1 MDRTALVPLGNQVVV
16 IGLDGQLR
24 VLAEGQQPLPGEVIV
39 AMTDAAPQDL
49 KIQLAQ
55 EQGLKDIS
63 DDVAQIISAIE
74 QGQDP
79 SATDEE
85 LAPAAGE
92 NSGSSLQNSAT
103 IVRDGTEVLAST
115 NFETIGLES
124 LGLSETQALTLN
136 DFFTTGIETSGD
148 GSSKPLTNSPVT
160 LSAVEEDSDPITIT
174 TEELLS
180 NVNIDDA
187 DTLVITNVTI
197 ESGNGTLIDN
207 SDGSWTYIP
216 EADDD
221 TEVSFSYDIIDNDGG
236 VINGTANLDITPVN
250 DAPIAT
256 NDAIQTDEDSQ
267 VVIDVLANDSDIE
280 GDDLIITSAS
290 VPEEQGI
297 VEIINGKLVFTPA
310 ENFNGNAT
318 ISYTISDGELED
330 EAQVSVT
337 VNSVNDAPIASNDTT
352 ITEEDSS
359 VTIDVLPNDTDID
372 GDTLS
377 IESASVPEAQGTVE
391 IVDGKL
397 VFTPAENFHGDAEIT
412 YTITD
417 GALTD
422 QATVNVTVNAV
433 NDTPVVESN
442 IADQT
447 LAEDFTPYSIDLNT
461 AFSDVDNVDGELT
474 FSVSGNSNIQ
484 VAIVNGIATF
494 TPTADWN
501 GSEALTFTA
510 TDPSGE
516 SVSQTV
522 NFTVA
527 PVADIVADKATVV
540 EDTPTII
547 KVLDNDTFEGDD
559 KVVSLD
565 TDNGPANGTVSVNPD
580 GSVTYT
586 PNDNFHGTDSFTY
599 IVTSGGVSES
609 TTVNV
614 DVTPVN
620 DAPVA
625 KDDTATTQEDTA
637 VTIDVLPNDTDIDG
651 DTLSIQSASVPEA
664 QGTVEIVDGKLVF
677 TPAENFHGDAEITYT
692 ITDGALTDQ
701 ATVNVT
707 VNAVNDTPVVESN
720 IADQTLAED
729 FTPYSIDLNT
739 AFSDVDNVDGDL
751 TFSVSGNSNIQVAIV
766 NGIATFTPT
775 ADWNGS
781 EALTFTATDPGGES
795 VSQTVNFT
803 VAPVADIVADS
814 ATVVEDTPT
823 IIKVLGNDTFEGNDK
838 VVSLDSNNGPANGT
852 VSVNPDGSVTYTPN
866 DNFHGTDSFTYIVTS
881 GGVSESTTVNVDV
894 TPVNDAPVATN
905 DNAVTDED
913 TPVTIDVL
921 PNDTD
926 IDGDTL
932 SIQSASVPEAQG
944 TVEIVDG
951 KLVFTPAENFH
962 GDAEI
967 TYTVTDGSLTDQA
980 TVNVTVNAVND
991 TPVVESNIADQTLA
1005 EDFTP
1010 YSIDLNTA
1018 FSDVDNVDGELTFSV
1033 SGNSNIQVAI
1043 VNGIATFT
1051 PTADWN
1057 GSEALTFTATDPSG
1071 ESVRQTVNFTVAPV
1085 ADIVAD
1091 KATVVED
1098 TPTIIKVLDNDTFEG
1113 DDKVVSLDTNN
1124 GPANGTVS
1132 VNPDGSVTYTPNDNF
1147 HGTDSF
1153 TYIVTSGGVSESTTV
1168 NVDVTPVNDAPV
1180 ATNDNAVT
1188 DEDTPVTIDVLPNDT
1203 DIDGDTLS
1211 IQSASVPE
1219 AQGTVEIVD
1228 GKLVF
1233 TPAENFHGDAE
1244 ITYTITDGAL
1254 TDQATVNVTVNA
1266 VNDTP
1271 VVESNIAD
1279 QTLAEDFTPY
1289 SIDLNTAFSDVDN
1302 VDGELTFS
1310 VSGNSNIQ
1318 VAIVNGIATFTPT
1331 ADWNGSEALTF
1342 TATDPSG
1349 ESVSQTVN
1357 FTVAPVADIESD
1369 RATVV
1374 EDTPTIIKVLGNDT
1388 FEGDDK
1394 VVSLDTNNGPANGT
1408 VSVNPDGSVTYTP
1421 NDNYHGA
1428 DSFTY
1433 IVTSGGVSES
1443 TTVNV
1448 DVTPVNDAPVAKDDT
1463 AVTDEDTPVTIDVL
1477 PNDTDIDGDKLS
1489 IDSASV
1495 PSEQGTVEIVDGKLV
1510 FTPAENFHGD
1520 AEITYTVTDGALTDQ
1535 ATVNVTVNAVNDTP
1549 VVESS
1554 IADQT
1559 LAEDFTPYSI
1569 DLNTAFSDVDNVD
1582 GELTFS
1588 VSGNSNIQVAIVNG
1602 IATFTPTADWNG
1614 SEALTFTATDLS
1626 GESVSQTVNFT
1637 VAPVAD
1643 IVADKATVVEDTPTI
1658 IKVLENDT
1666 FEGDDKVVSLD
1677 TNNGPANGTVSVNP
1691 DGSVTYKPN
1700 DNYHGTDSFT
1710 YIVTSGGVSESTTVN
1725 VDVTPV
1731 NDAPVATNDTATT
1744 QEDTAV
1750 TIDVLPNDTDIDGDT
1765 LRIDSASVPSDQGS
1779 VEIIDGKLVFTPA
1792 ENFHG
1797 DAEITYTIT
1806 DGALT
1811 DQATVNVTVNAV
1823 NDTPVVESSIAG
1835 QTLAEDFTPYSIDLN
1850 TAFSD
1855 VDNVDG
1861 ELSFSVS
1868 GNSNIQVAI
1877 VNGIATFTPTAD
1889 WNGSEALTF
1898 TATDPSGE
1906 SVSQTVNFIVAPVA
1920 DIVADKATVV
1930 EDTPTIIK
1938 VLENDTFEGDDKVV
1952 SLDTNHGPANGTVSV
1967 NPDGSV
1973 TYTPNDNY
1981 HGADSFTYIVT
1992 SGGVSESTTVNVD
2005 VTPVNDAPV
2014 ANDDAAT
2021 TQEDTA
2027 VTIDVLPNDTD
2038 IDGDTLRIDSASVPS
2053 DQGTVEI
2060 VDGKLVF
2067 TPAENFHG
2075 DAEITY
2081 TVTDGSL
2088 TDQATVNVTVNAVN
2102 DTPVVESNIADQTL
2116 AEDFTP
2122 YSIDLNTAFSDVD
2135 NVDGELSF
2143 SVSGNSNVLVSIE
2156 NGIATISPT
2165 ADWNGSEILTF
2176 TATDPSGESVSQTVN
2191 FTVAPV
2197 ADIVADNATVVE
2209 DTPTII
2215 KVLGNDTFEGD
2226 DKVVSIDTNNGPANG
2241 TVSVNPDGS
2250 VTYTPNDNYH
2260 GTDSFTY
2267 IVTSGG
2273 VSESTTVNVDVT
2285 PVNDAPVATN
2295 DNAVTDEDTPV
2306 TIDVLPNDTDIDGDT
2321 LSIQS
2326 ASVPSEQGTVEI
2338 VDGKLVFTPAENFH
2352 GDAEITY
2359 TITDGALTDQA
2370 TVNVTVNAVNDTP
2383 VVESN
2388 IADQT
2393 LAEDFTPYSIDLNTA
2408 FSDVDNADGELTFSV
2423 SGNSNIQVAI
2433 VNGIATFTPT
2443 ADWNGSETL
2452 TFTATDPSGESVSQT
2467 VNFTV
2472 APVADIVADKATVVE
2487 DTPTI
2492 IKVLGNDTFEGND
2505 KVVSLDSNNGPANGT
2520 VSVNPDGSVTYTP
2533 NDNYHGAD
2541 SFTYIVTSGGVSE
2554 STTVNVDVTPVNDAP
2569 VATNDNAV
2577 TDEDTPVTI
2586 DVLPNDTDIDGD
2598 TLSIQSASVPS
2609 DQGKVE
2615 IIDGKLVFTPAE
2627 NFHGDAEITYTVT
2640 DGALTDQATVNVT
2653 VNAVNDTPVVESNL
2667 ADQTLAEDFTPYS
2680 IDLNTA
2686 FSDVDNV
2693 DGELSFSGS
2702 GNSNIQ
2708 VAIVNGIATFT
2719 PTADWNGSEA
2729 LTFTATD
2736 PSGESVSQ
2744 TVNFTVAPVADIVA
2758 DNATVVEDTPTI
2770 IKVLDNDT
2778 FEGDDKVVSLD
2789 TNNGPANG
2797 TVSVNPDGSVTYTP
2811 NDNYYGT
2818 DSFTYIVTSGG
2829 VSESTTVNVDVTPVN
2844 DAPVANDDIAVTDE
2858 DTPVTIDVLPNDT
2871 DIDGD
2876 TLSIQSASVP
2886 SDQGTVEIVD
2896 GKLVFTPAENF
2907 HGDAEITYTVTD
2919 GALTDQATVNVTV
2932 NAVNDTPVVESNIA
2946 DQTLAEDF
2954 TPYSIDLNT
2963 AFSDVDNVDG
2973 DLTFSVS
2980 GNSNIQVAIVN
2991 GIATFTPTADWNGS
3005 EALTFTVTDP
3015 SGESVS
3021 QTVNFTVAPVADIV
3035 ADKAT
3040 VMEDTP
3046 TIIKVL
3052 GNDTFEGD
3060 DKVVSLD
3067 TNNGPANGTVSV
3079 NPDGSVTYTP
3089 NDNYHGTD
3097 SFTYIVTSGGV
3108 SESTTVNV
3116 DVTPVN
3122 DAPVA
3127 KDDTAI
3133 TDEDTPVTID
3143 VLPNDTDIDGDKLS
3157 IESASVPEA
3166 QGTVEIVD
3174 GKLVFTPAENFHG
3187 DAEITYTVTD
3197 GSLTDQATVN
3207 VTVNAVNDTPV
3218 VESSLADQTLAEDF
3232 TPYSID
3238 LNTAFSDV
3246 DNADG
3251 ELTFS
3256 VSGNSNIQVAIVNGI
3271 ATITPTA
3278 DWNGSEALTFTAT
3291 DPSGESVSQTVNFTV
3306 APVAD
3311 IVADNATVVED
3322 TPTII
3327 KVLENDTF
3335 EGDDKVVSLDT
3346 NNGPANGTVSVN
3358 PDGSVTYTPND
3369 NYHGTDSF
3377 TYIVTSGG
3385 VSESTTVNVDVTPVN
3400 DAPVAKDDTAVTDE
3414 DTPVTID
3421 VLPNDTDIDGDTL
3434 SIQSASVP
3442 SDQGTVEIVD
3452 GKLVFTPAEN
3462 FHGDAEITYTVTD
3475 GALTDQAKV
3484 AVTVNPVNDAPT
3496 IKVDA
3501 VESIT
3506 EDAVSTDTVVATL
3519 EVADTDTPE
3528 EQLTVSLE
3536 NNSNG
3541 YFALVGDEVKL
3552 TQAGVDAVN
3561 NDELNLKDLT
3571 ISASVSDG
3579 VNPTVSDSDSLIV
3592 NRVNDAPTVD
3602 NVISDQVLAEDFTIY
3617 TIDLNDAFKD
3627 SDSALNFSVSGNS
3640 NVLVSIENGIATIS
3654 PTADW
3659 NGSEA
3664 LTFTATDPSGESVS
3678 QTVNFTVAPVADI
3691 VADKATVVEDT
3702 PTIIKVLGNDTF
3714 EGDDKVVSIDIN
3726 NGPANGT
3733 VSVNPDGSVTY
3744 TPNDNYHGTDSFTY
3758 IVTSGGVSESTTV
3771 NVDVTPV
3778 NDAPVATND
3787 TAITDEDT
3795 PVTIDVLPNDTD
3807 IDGDTLSIQSASVPS
3822 DQGTVEIVDGKLVFT
3837 PAENFHGDAEIT
3849 YTVTDGSLTDQA
3861 TVNVT
3866 VNAVNDT
3873 PVVESNIADQT
3884 LAEDFTPYS
3893 IDLNTAF
3900 SDVDNVD
3907 GELSFSVSGNNN
3919 VLVSIENGIATIS
3932 PTADWNGSEALAFTA
3947 TDPSGESVSQTV
3959 NFTVAPV
3966 ADIVADNATVVE
3978 DTPTIIKVLGNDT
3991 FEGDDK
3997 VVSLDTNNGPANG
4010 TVSVNLDGSVTY
4022 TPNDNY
4028 HGTDSFT
4035 YIVTSGGVSEST
4047 TVNVDV
4053 TPVNDAPVATNDN
4066 AVTDEDTPVTIDVL
4080 PNDTDIDGDELSI
4093 QSASVPSDQ
4102 GTVEIVDGKLVFTP
4116 AENFHG
4122 DAEITYTITDG
4133 ALTDQATVNVT
4144 VNAVNDAPVVESSI
4158 ADQALAED
4166 FTPYSIDLNT
4176 AFSDVDNVDGE
4187 LSFSVS
4193 GNSNIQ
4199 VAIVN
4204 GIATFTPTADWNGSE
4219 ALTFTATDPSGESVS
4234 QTVNF
4239 TVAPVADI
4247 VTDKATVVEDTPTI
4261 IKVLGN
4267 DTFEGDDKVVSLD
4280 TNNGPANGTVS
4291 VNLDG
4296 SVTYTPNDNY
4306 HGTDS
4311 FTYIVTS
4318 GGVSESTTVN
4328 VDVTPVNDAPVA
4340 TNDNAVTDEDTPV
4353 TIDVLPN
4360 DTDIDGDTLSIQSAS
4375 VPETQG
4381 TVEIVDGKLVF
4392 TPAENFHGDAE
4403 ITYTVTDGALTDQA
4417 TVNVTVN
4424 AVNDTPVVESN
4435 LADQTLAEDFTP
4447 YTIDLN
4453 TAFSDVDNVDG
4464 ELTFSVSGNSN
4475 VLVSIEN
4482 GIATISPT
4490 ADWNGSEALTF
4501 TATDPS
4507 GESVSQTVNF
4517 TVAPVADIV
4526 ADNATVVE
4534 DTPTIIKVLGNDTF
4548 EGNDKVVSLD
4558 SNNGPA
4564 NGTVSVNP
4572 DGSVTYTPNDNYH
4585 GTDSFTYI
4593 VTSGGVSES
4602 TTVNVDVTPVN
4613 DAPVAN
4619 DDTAITDEDTPVT
4632 IDVLPNDTDI
4642 DGDKLSI
4649 QSASVPSD
4657 QGTVEIVDGKL
4668 VFTPAENFHGDA
4680 EITYTVTDGALTDQ
4694 ATVNVTVNAVNDT
4707 PVVESSIA
4715 DQTLAEDFTPY
4726 TIDLNTAF
4734 SDVDNAD
4741 GELTF
4746 SVSGNSNIQV
4756 AVVNGIATFTPTAD
4770 WNGSEALTFTATD
4783 PSGESVSQTVNFT
4796 VTPVADI
4803 VADKAT
4809 VVEDTPTIIKVLDN
4823 DTFEGDDKV
4832 VSLDT
4837 NNGPANGTVSV
4848 NPDGSVTYTPND
4860 NYHGTDS
4867 FTYIV
4872 TSGGVSESTTVNV
4885 DVTPVND
4892 KPDSEDF
4899 THVTD
4904 KPVTQVVFDTDT
4916 KPLGD
4921 GDSQDHIADVED
4933 DLKGN
4938 DLHVRI
4944 TELPTS
4950 GTLFFKDSD
4959 GELHEIKEVSD
4970 TLYDKD
4976 SLYYEADNVGF
4987 LLGIKDRPNTPNGS
5001 ESTTDFNNWGLSEDG
5016 GSSHS
5021 RTEHLANGASITISS
5036 DSGELAQ
5043 YNRQVSH
5050 IGNGI
5055 ADNDGQ
5061 GIEKGET
5068 ITIDLSNNP
5077 VGSVNLGLD
5086 GLGGLFDYGDDNAAL
5101 ITVTYL
5107 DSNNVQQTQTF
5118 EFLKP
5123 EGNFMLFQE
5132 TSVGY
5137 GKDLALPEGSVIT
5150 QLDFSTKNEGNW
5162 ELRYVEGVP
5171 AEDSFGYVA
5180 VDSENGVSDPSTV
5193 NIVNE
5198 MLDGN
5203 IAENGPSLSVVGD
5216 SVTEGDNVTFSV
5228 VLNETTSTA
5237 VKYQVDMLAQGSS
5250 VDKNDVNL
5258 SNATYTNGV
5267 VFLGGYLIVPAGI
5280 SSFEISIPTIDDLV
5294 VESSETIVLEIGG
5307 ETGTATVLDND
5318 STKLSVV
5325 DAGDVIEGTDAIFTV
5340 LLSNPVQEAVV
5351 VNLKSTTNDSYTAE
5365 DVDLGT
5371 MVVTY
5376 VDTHGQ
5382 TQTLDMAPNGDVTIP
5397 PGVAEIKVAVP
5408 TKLDN
5413 VHEGDESFGL
5423 TVTEIGSVTSNG
5435 IATGNANIVDSDP
5448 APLVSISADQ
5458 NSVNEGETAGFTLTL
5473 DKVADESVT
5482 VHVEYS
5488 GVAQDGKDFVG
5499 VLSVEVPAGQSSAAL
5514 DLLTVTDGIYEGT
5527 ESFTVTIK
5535 EVDGADASIA
5545 SNNSASV
5552 VIVDAQSAPKVT
5564 ISSDQ
5569 SSVDEGSDAK
5579 FIVNIDQKADEDVL
5593 VTFTIGGNVDD
5604 KDYIAP
5610 STYTVTIPAGKT
5622 SAPIDIKTL
5631 DDGIYEDLENLTV
5644 TLIDTVGADSTLASD
5659 SNEATVSII
5668 DAQHAPEFISGGD
5681 SAGDKPNDDVYDFG
5695 SVNENT
5701 VSGAVIGT
5709 VVAEDHDNDVL
5720 VYRFADGSST
5730 NGIFDI
5736 DPTSGEISLNKTID
5750 DVDLGDYTLQVEVI
5764 DGTGGIDTAEVN
5776 VSLVNVNDAPESSP
5790 SVVEMNEDTQ
5800 VMLDWSSFGISDV
5813 DSDVSD
5819 LSVQI
5824 TTLPSDGSLEYRDSQ
5839 GDWQSVQIDQVLDK
5853 SLFEENGVRFV
5864 PELNE
5869 SGSDSFGGNQ
5879 VGDQES
5885 SYAQIGFKPTDGQSS
5900 GQESTL
5906 TIDVNPVADKPNLI
5920 AVTPLNSLPQQEF
5933 NVTTWSNVQVGSSDG
5948 MGVNGETLI
5957 SAINALNE
5965 ADGTRLSW
5973 ANVEDLGTHATLAN
5987 EAVLVTSLVYLEAGS
6002 SYDFVG
6008 QADDSLAIKLGGTL
6022 LDQARWGSDSGDIK
6036 GASFTPSVS
6045 GFYPIEIYHHN
6056 QSGPGNFNVDVSIN
6070 GQAPV
6075 NLSNSS
6081 LYVVSDESA
6090 LEATDIRTSELQE
6103 VNGVAFYETYQLNEG
6118 LQDTAIPLSEIKASL
6133 NDTDGSES
6141 LKVTLTGLPVG
6152 AILSDG
6158 NSSITVATIDE
6169 ELDVTSWALDALTVT
6184 PPAGSHD
6191 DFTINLTATSTESSN
6206 GDSAESN
6213 LAINVV
6219 VHENLPT
6226 ETESDLGETI
6236 EDNTLQGNVLLNDS
6250 DGDNILMVDHL
6261 TIDGADYEVGES
6273 VSLTSG
6279 TLLVNRDGS
6288 YIFEPAEHWS
6298 GDVPLISYTTNTGV
6312 TNTLDINV
6320 VAIADAPTIT
6330 INVGDLVKR
6339 DAIDP
6344 NHHLATSA
6352 INNTNTENEAV
6363 AANLGLDNAVP
6374 KINTHAGVVLGVNTD
6389 LSDTDSLFVGTD
6401 FNDVFYGGGGD
6412 DVFVGGGNNDTFYGD
6427 DATSLT
6433 LHDGKD
6439 TVYLTG
6445 NFDDYKMTFK
6455 DDHGGKVPYWILLDS
6470 RSIDSVNDHTGS
6482 DDRGDHLY
6490 EIERVVFADKI
6501 VDLKP
6506 DGTYEVLQDRWISV
6520 DVDVDLVDVDGSED
6534 LAQTALVQDLPDGV
6548 DVYVDGV
6555 AIKQDSNGDYPVTL
6569 GTDGKLSLDIRVPF
6583 DYEGSLEFP
6592 LSVTATSVE
6601 GSNNDAASTTE
6612 SVELTARDYV
6622 LESGSHGND
6631 QITGSDDHDIIVG
6644 DVQGLEIIAGQ
6655 DYNIAF
6661 VLDTSGSMGN
6671 WVGTAKQ
6678 EVLDVF
6684 DELLSAVNQGEKP
6697 GTVNIH
6703 LSEFA
6708 SSASA
6713 VISVDL
6719 SSLTARK
6726 EFVEE
6731 LNRVIDDEG
6740 SGGTNYEAG
6749 LQSAVE
6755 WFSSQPNPN
6764 GQNITYFVTDGQPNR
6779 ATYLYGVAPSEFSK
6793 VILDVDNS
6801 GKLVTLQ
6808 DIASKNN
6815 YSYGQTVT
6823 YKGDVVIDSYGKVYS
6838 PLTGRILGD
6847 IDRYYGS
6854 IRYYDEGNS
6863 STQAQHMYQVLA
6875 ALSSIEAIGLG
6886 SGVDEHTLKQYD
6898 TDGVVESDI
6907 DVTKL
6912 AETILGQDVPLKQGS
6927 DTIQG
6932 GEGNDILLG
6941 DLIEFGGNE
6950 QGLSAI
6956 QSHVA
6961 QQTGQDVSTVDGEDI
6976 HEYVRNNLEEFN
6988 QTHQGD
6994 KSDNLY
7000 GGAGDDLLFGHGGN
7014 DILVGGEGD
7023 DILIGGLG
7031 SDTLTGS
7038 EGADIFKWSE
7048 VTNDV
7053 DTVTDFNK
7061 NEDALDFSDLFDDLS
7076 KDEIGELLN
7085 DLQSGDHTGD
7095 VGEYHVEVAP
7105 DGGSEANLSITKGSS
7120 TLDIHFDGASVDD
7133 VTQSLIASLE
7143 AQYKDM

>member
-1 MDRTALVPLGNQVVV
+1 MAT
-16 IGLDGQLR
+16 
-24 VLAEGQQPLPGEVIV
+24 
-39 AMTDAAPQDL
+39 TDAAPL
-49 KIQLAQ
+49 NLNIQLTE
-55 EQGLKDIS
+55 EQGSKDIS
-63 DDVAQIISAIE
+63 DDVARIIGAIE

-79 SATDEE
+79 SIVDEE

-103 IVRDGTEVLAST
+103 IARDGTEVLAST

-136 DFFTTGIETSGD
+136 DFFATNIETSGD
-148 GSSKPLTNSPVT
+148 GSNKPLTNSPVT
-160 LSAVEEDSDPITIT
+160 LSAIEEDSDPITIT

-180 NVNIDDA
+180 NVDIDDA
-187 DTLVITNVTI
+187 DTLIVTNVTI

-207 SDGSWTYIP
+207 NDGSWTYIP

-221 TEVSFSYDIIDNDGG
+221 TEVSFSYDIIDDDGG
-236 VINGTANLDITPVN
+236 VINGNANLDIKPVN

-280 GDDLIITSAS
+280 GDDLSITSAS
-290 VPEEQGI
+290 VSEKQGI
-297 VEIINGKLVFTPA
+297 
-310 ENFNGNAT
+310 
-318 ISYTISDGELED
+318 
-330 EAQVSVT
+330 
-337 VNSVNDAPIASNDTT
+337 
-352 ITEEDSS
+352 
-359 VTIDVLPNDTDID
+359 
-372 GDTLS
+372 
-377 IESASVPEAQGTVE
+377 VE

-397 VFTPAENFHGDAEIT
+397 VFTPAENFNGDAEIT
-412 YTITD
+412 YTVTD
-417 GALTD
+417 GSLTD
-422 QATVNVTVNAV
+422 EATVKVTVNEV
-433 NDTPVVESN
+433 NDTPVIESS

-447 LAEDFTPYSIDLNT
+447 LAEDFTPYTIDLNT
-461 AFSDVDNVDGELT
+461 AFSDVDNVDSDLT

-501 GSEALTFTA
+501 GSEILTFTA

-540 EDTPTII
+540 EDTATII

-559 KVVSLD
+559 KVGSLD
-565 TDNGPANGTVSVNPD
+565 TNNGPANGTVSVNPD

-586 PNDNFHGTDSFTY
+586 PNDNYHGTDSFTY

-625 KDDTATTQEDTA
+625 EDDAATTQEDTA
-637 VTIDVLPNDTDIDG
+637 VTIDVLPNDTDVDD
-651 DTLSIQSASVPEA
+651 DTLSIESASVPKD
-664 QGTVEIVDGKLVF
+664 QGTVGVVDGKLVF
-677 TPAENFHGDAEITYT
+677 TPAENFNGDAEITY
-692 ITDGALTDQ
+692 IVTDSELTDE
-701 ATVNVT
+701 AKVTVT
-707 VNAVNDTPVVESN
+707 VNPVNDAPTIKVDAVESITEDAVNTDTVVATLEVADTDTPEDQLTVSLENNSNGYFVLAGNEVKLTQAGVDAINYDELNLKDLTISASVSDGVNPTVSDSDSLVVNRVNDAPIVEN
-720 IADQTLAED
+720 AIADQVLSED
-729 FTPYSIDLNT
+729 FATYTIDLND
-739 AFSDVDNVDGDL
+739 AFKDSDSVL
-751 TFSVSGNSNIQVAIV
+751 SFSVAGNSNVLVSIE
-766 NGIATFTPT
+766 NGIATISPT

-781 EALTFTATDPGGES
+781 EILTFTATDPSGES

-803 VAPVADIVADS
+803 VAPVADIEADK

-823 IIKVLGNDTFEGNDK
+823 IIKVLGNDTFEGDDK
-838 VVSLDSNNGPANGT
+838 VVSLDTNNGPANGT

-866 DNFHGTDSFTYIVTS
+866 DNYHGTDSFTYIVTS

-932 SIQSASVPEAQG
+932 RIDSASVPSDQGTVEIVDGKLVFTPAENFNGDAEITYTVTDGALTDQATVNVTVNAVNDTPVVESSIADQTLAEDFTPYSIDLNTAFSDVDNVDGELIFSVSGNSNIQVAIVNGIATITPTADWNGSEILTFTATDPSGESISQAVNFTVTPVADIVADKATVVEDTPTIIKVLGNDTFEGDDKVVSLDTNNGPANGTVSVNPDGSVTYTPDDNYHGADSFTYIVTSGGVSESTTVNVDVTPDNDAPVATNDTAITDEDTPVTIDVLPNDTDIDGDKLSIQSASVPSDQGTVEIVDGKLVFTPAENFHGDAEITYTVTDGALTDQATVNVTVNAVNDTPVVESNLADQTLAEDFTPYSIDLNTAFNDVDNADGELSFSVSGNSNIQVVIVNGIATFTPTADWNGSEILTFTATDPSGESVSQTVNFTVAPVADIVADKATVVEDTATIIKVLGNDTFEGDDKVVSLDTNNGPANGTVSVNSDGSVTYTPNDNYHGTDSFTYIVTSGGVSESTTVNVDVTPVNDAPVAKDDTATTQEDTAVTIDVLPNDADVDGDKLSIQSASVPEAQG
-944 TVEIVDG
+944 TVEIADG

-991 TPVVESNIADQTLA
+991 TPVVESSIADQTLA
-1005 EDFTP
+1005 EDFMP
-1010 YSIDLNTA
+1010 YTIDLNTA
-1018 FSDVDNVDGELTFSV
+1018 FSDVDNADGDLTFSV

-1043 VNGIATFT
+1043 VNGIATIT

-1057 GSEALTFTATDPSG
+1057 GSEILTFTATDPSG
-1071 ESVRQTVNFTVAPV
+1071 ENVSQTVNFTVAPV

-1098 TPTIIKVLDNDTFEG
+1098 TPTIIKVLGNDTFEG

-1132 VNPDGSVTYTPNDNF
+1132 VNSDGSVTYTPNDNY

-1180 ATNDNAVT
+1180 AKDDTAVT

-1203 DIDGDTLS
+1203 DVDGDTLS

-1219 AQGTVEIVD
+1219 AQGKVVIVD

-1233 TPAENFHGDAE
+1233 TPADNFHGDAE
-1244 ITYTITDGAL
+1244 ITYTVTDGSL
-1254 TDQATVNVTVNA
+1254 TDQAKVTVTVNA

-1271 VVESNIAD
+1271 VVESSIAD

-1289 SIDLNTAFSDVDN
+1289 TIDLNTAFSDVDN
-1302 VDGELTFS
+1302 VDGELSFS

-1331 ADWNGSEALTF
+1331 ADWNGSETLTF

-1357 FTVAPVADIESD
+1357 FTVAPVADIVADKATVVEDTATIIKVLDNDTFEGDDKVVSLDTSKGPANGAVSVNPDGTVTYIPDDNYVGKDTFTYVVTSGGVSESTTVEVNVTPVNDAPVAKDDTATTQEDTAVTIDVLPNDTDVDGDVLSIDSASVPKEQGTVEVVNGKLVFTPAENFNGDAEITYIVTDGQLTDEAKVVVSVNPVNDAPTVDNAITDQVLSEDFATYTIDLNDAFKDSDSVLSFSVAGNSNVLVSIENGIATISPTADWNGSEILTFTATDPSGESVSQTVNFTVAPLADIEPD

-1463 AVTDEDTPVTIDVL
+1463 AITDEDTPVTIDVL
-1477 PNDTDIDGDKLS
+1477 PNDSDVDGDKLS
-1489 IDSASV
+1489 IESASV
-1495 PSEQGTVEIVDGKLV
+1495 PKEQGTVEVVNGKLV
-1510 FTPAENFHGD
+1510 FTPAENFNGD
-1520 AEITYTVTDGALTDQ
+1520 AEITYTVTDGQLTDE
-1535 ATVNVTVNAVNDTP
+1535 AKVTVTVNPVNDAPTIKVDAVESITENAVSTDTVVATLEVADSDTPEDQLTVSLDNNSNGYFVLVGDAVKLTQAGVDAVNNDELNLKDLTISASVSDGVSP
-1549 VVESS
+1549 TANDSDSLIVNRVNDAPTIDNV
-1554 IADQT
+1554 IADQV
-1559 LAEDFTPYSI
+1559 LAEDFDAYTI
-1569 DLNTAFSDVDNVD
+1569 DLNEAFKDSDSSL
-1582 GELTFS
+1582 EFS
-1588 VSGNSNIQVAIVNG
+1588 VSGNNNIQISIVNG
-1602 IATFTPTADWNG
+1602 VATITPTADWNG
-1614 SEALTFTATDLS
+1614 KETITFTA
-1626 GESVSQTVNFT
+1626 
-1637 VAPVAD
+1637 
-1643 IVADKATVVEDTPTI
+1643 K
-1658 IKVLENDT
+1658 
-1666 FEGDDKVVSLD
+1666 
-1677 TNNGPANGTVSVNP
+1677 
-1691 DGSVTYKPN
+1691 
-1700 DNYHGTDSFT
+1700 
-1710 YIVTSGGVSESTTVN
+1710 
-1725 VDVTPV
+1725 
-1731 NDAPVATNDTATT
+1731 
-1744 QEDTAV
+1744 
-1750 TIDVLPNDTDIDGDT
+1750 
-1765 LRIDSASVPSDQGS
+1765 
-1779 VEIIDGKLVFTPA
+1779 
-1792 ENFHG
+1792 
-1797 DAEITYTIT
+1797 
-1806 DGALT
+1806 
-1811 DQATVNVTVNAV
+1811 
-1823 NDTPVVESSIAG
+1823 
-1835 QTLAEDFTPYSIDLN
+1835 
-1850 TAFSD
+1850 
-1855 VDNVDG
+1855 
-1861 ELSFSVS
+1861 
-1868 GNSNIQVAI
+1868 
-1877 VNGIATFTPTAD
+1877 
-1889 WNGSEALTF
+1889 
-1898 TATDPSGE
+1898 
-1906 SVSQTVNFIVAPVA
+1906 
-1920 DIVADKATVV
+1920 
-1930 EDTPTIIK
+1930 
-1938 VLENDTFEGDDKVV
+1938 
-1952 SLDTNHGPANGTVSV
+1952 
-1967 NPDGSV
+1967 
-1973 TYTPNDNY
+1973 
-1981 HGADSFTYIVT
+1981 
-1992 SGGVSESTTVNVD
+1992 
-2005 VTPVNDAPV
+2005 
-2014 ANDDAAT
+2014 
-2021 TQEDTA
+2021 
-2027 VTIDVLPNDTD
+2027 
-2038 IDGDTLRIDSASVPS
+2038 
-2053 DQGTVEI
+2053 
-2060 VDGKLVF
+2060 
-2067 TPAENFHG
+2067 
-2075 DAEITY
+2075 
-2081 TVTDGSL
+2081 
-2088 TDQATVNVTVNAVN
+2088 
-2102 DTPVVESNIADQTL
+2102 
-2116 AEDFTP
+2116 
-2122 YSIDLNTAFSDVD
+2122 
-2135 NVDGELSF
+2135 
-2143 SVSGNSNVLVSIE
+2143 
-2156 NGIATISPT
+2156 
-2165 ADWNGSEILTF
+2165 
-2176 TATDPSGESVSQTVN
+2176 DPSGESVSQTVN
-2191 FTVAPV
+2191 FTVAQV
-2197 ADIVADNATVVE
+2197 VDIEADSADVVE

-2215 KVLGNDTFEGD
+2215 NVLGNDTFEGD
-2226 DKVVSIDTNNGPANG
+2226 DKVVSLDT
-2241 TVSVNPDGS
+2241 
-2250 VTYTPNDNYH
+2250 
-2260 GTDSFTY
+2260 
-2267 IVTSGG
+2267 
-2273 VSESTTVNVDVT
+2273 
-2285 PVNDAPVATN
+2285 
-2295 DNAVTDEDTPV
+2295 
-2306 TIDVLPNDTDIDGDT
+2306 
-2321 LSIQS
+2321 
-2326 ASVPSEQGTVEI
+2326 
-2338 VDGKLVFTPAENFH
+2338 
-2352 GDAEITY
+2352 
-2359 TITDGALTDQA
+2359 
-2370 TVNVTVNAVNDTP
+2370 
-2383 VVESN
+2383 
-2388 IADQT
+2388 
-2393 LAEDFTPYSIDLNTA
+2393 
-2408 FSDVDNADGELTFSV
+2408 
-2423 SGNSNIQVAI
+2423 
-2433 VNGIATFTPT
+2433 
-2443 ADWNGSETL
+2443 
-2452 TFTATDPSGESVSQT
+2452 
-2467 VNFTV
+2467 
-2472 APVADIVADKATVVE
+2472 
-2487 DTPTI
+2487 
-2492 IKVLGNDTFEGND
+2492 
-2505 KVVSLDSNNGPANGT
+2505 NNGPANGT

-2569 VATNDNAV
+2569 VATNDTAI

-2598 TLSIQSASVPS
+2598 TLSIESASVPET
-2609 DQGKVE
+2609 QGK
-2615 IIDGKLVFTPAE
+2615 
-2627 NFHGDAEITYTVT
+2627 
-2640 DGALTDQATVNVT
+2640 
-2653 VNAVNDTPVVESNL
+2653 
-2667 ADQTLAEDFTPYS
+2667 
-2680 IDLNTA
+2680 
-2686 FSDVDNV
+2686 
-2693 DGELSFSGS
+2693 
-2702 GNSNIQ
+2702 
-2708 VAIVNGIATFT
+2708 
-2719 PTADWNGSEA
+2719 
-2729 LTFTATD
+2729 
-2736 PSGESVSQ
+2736 
-2744 TVNFTVAPVADIVA
+2744 
-2758 DNATVVEDTPTI
+2758 
-2770 IKVLDNDT
+2770 
-2778 FEGDDKVVSLD
+2778 
-2789 TNNGPANG
+2789 
-2797 TVSVNPDGSVTYTP
+2797 
-2811 NDNYYGT
+2811 
-2818 DSFTYIVTSGG
+2818 
-2829 VSESTTVNVDVTPVN
+2829 
-2844 DAPVANDDIAVTDE
+2844 
-2858 DTPVTIDVLPNDT
+2858 
-2871 DIDGD
+2871 
-2876 TLSIQSASVP
+2876 
-2886 SDQGTVEIVD
+2886 VEIVD

-2907 HGDAEITYTVTD
+2907 NGDAEITYTITD
-2919 GALTDQATVNVTV
+2919 GV
-2932 NAVNDTPVVESNIA
+2932 
-2946 DQTLAEDF
+2946 
-2954 TPYSIDLNT
+2954 
-2963 AFSDVDNVDG
+2963 
-2973 DLTFSVS
+2973 
-2980 GNSNIQVAIVN
+2980 
-2991 GIATFTPTADWNGS
+2991 
-3005 EALTFTVTDP
+3005 
-3015 SGESVS
+3015 
-3021 QTVNFTVAPVADIV
+3021 
-3035 ADKAT
+3035 
-3040 VMEDTP
+3040 
-3046 TIIKVL
+3046 
-3052 GNDTFEGD
+3052 
-3060 DKVVSLD
+3060 
-3067 TNNGPANGTVSV
+3067 
-3079 NPDGSVTYTP
+3079 
-3089 NDNYHGTD
+3089 
-3097 SFTYIVTSGGV
+3097 
-3108 SESTTVNV
+3108 
-3116 DVTPVN
+3116 
-3122 DAPVA
+3122 
-3127 KDDTAI
+3127 
-3133 TDEDTPVTID
+3133 
-3143 VLPNDTDIDGDKLS
+3143 
-3157 IESASVPEA
+3157 
-3166 QGTVEIVD
+3166 
-3174 GKLVFTPAENFHG
+3174 
-3187 DAEITYTVTD
+3187 
-3197 GSLTDQATVN
+3197 
-3207 VTVNAVNDTPV
+3207 
-3218 VESSLADQTLAEDF
+3218 
-3232 TPYSID
+3232 
-3238 LNTAFSDV
+3238 
-3246 DNADG
+3246 
-3251 ELTFS
+3251 
-3256 VSGNSNIQVAIVNGI
+3256 
-3271 ATITPTA
+3271 
-3278 DWNGSEALTFTAT
+3278 
-3291 DPSGESVSQTVNFTV
+3291 
-3306 APVAD
+3306 
-3311 IVADNATVVED
+3311 
-3322 TPTII
+3322 
-3327 KVLENDTF
+3327 
-3335 EGDDKVVSLDT
+3335 
-3346 NNGPANGTVSVN
+3346 
-3358 PDGSVTYTPND
+3358 
-3369 NYHGTDSF
+3369 
-3377 TYIVTSGG
+3377 
-3385 VSESTTVNVDVTPVN
+3385 
-3400 DAPVAKDDTAVTDE
+3400 
-3414 DTPVTID
+3414 
-3421 VLPNDTDIDGDTL
+3421 
-3434 SIQSASVP
+3434 
-3442 SDQGTVEIVD
+3442 
-3452 GKLVFTPAEN
+3452 
-3462 FHGDAEITYTVTD
+3462 
-3475 GALTDQAKV
+3475 LTDQAKV
-3484 AVTVNPVNDAPT
+3484 TVTVNPVNDAPT

-3519 EVADTDTPE
+3519 TVRDTDTPE
-3528 EQLTVSLE
+3528 DQLTISLE

-3541 YFALVGDEVKL
+3541 YFVLVGNEVKL

-3579 VNPTVSDSDSLIV
+3579 VNPTASDSDSLVV

-3602 NVISDQVLAEDFTIY
+3602 NAITDQVLSEDFDAY
-3617 TIDLNDAFKD
+3617 TIDLNEVFKD
-3627 SDSALNFSVSGNS
+3627 SDSSLEFSVSGN
-3640 NVLVSIENGIATIS
+3640 NNIQISIVNGVATIT

-3659 NGSEA
+3659 NGKETI
-3664 LTFTATDPSGESVS
+3664 TFTAKDPSGESVSQTVNFTVAPVADIEADSADVVEDTPTIINVLGNDTFEGTDKVVSLDADNGPKNGTVIVNNNGTVTYTPDDNYVGKDTFTYVVTSGGVSEFTTVEVNVTPVNDAPVAKDDIATTQEDTAVTIDVLPNDTDVDDDKLSIESASVPKEQGTVEVVDGKLVFTPAENFNGDAEITYIVTDGQLTDEAKVVVTVNPVNDAPTIKVDAVESITEDAVSTDTVVATLTVRDTDTPEDQLTISLENNSNGYFVLVGNEVKLTQAGVDAVNNDELNLKDLTISASVSDGVNPTASDSDSLVVNRVNDAPTVDNAITDQVLSEDFDAYTIDLNEVFKDSDSSLEFSVSGNNNIQISIVNGVATITPTADWNGKETITFTAKDPSGESIS

-3702 PTIIKVLGNDTF
+3702 PTIV
-3714 EGDDKVVSIDIN
+3714 
-3726 NGPANGT
+3726 
-3733 VSVNPDGSVTY
+3733 
-3744 TPNDNYHGTDSFTY
+3744 
-3758 IVTSGGVSESTTV
+3758 
-3771 NVDVTPV
+3771 
-3778 NDAPVATND
+3778 
-3787 TAITDEDT
+3787 
-3795 PVTIDVLPNDTD
+3795 
-3807 IDGDTLSIQSASVPS
+3807 
-3822 DQGTVEIVDGKLVFT
+3822 
-3837 PAENFHGDAEIT
+3837 
-3849 YTVTDGSLTDQA
+3849 
-3861 TVNVT
+3861 
-3866 VNAVNDT
+3866 
-3873 PVVESNIADQT
+3873 
-3884 LAEDFTPYS
+3884 
-3893 IDLNTAF
+3893 
-3900 SDVDNVD
+3900 
-3907 GELSFSVSGNNN
+3907 
-3919 VLVSIENGIATIS
+3919 
-3932 PTADWNGSEALAFTA
+3932 
-3947 TDPSGESVSQTV
+3947 
-3959 NFTVAPV
+3959 
-3966 ADIVADNATVVE
+3966 
-3978 DTPTIIKVLGNDT
+3978 KVLGNDT

-4010 TVSVNLDGSVTY
+4010 TV
-4022 TPNDNY
+4022 
-4028 HGTDSFT
+4028 
-4035 YIVTSGGVSEST
+4035 
-4047 TVNVDV
+4047 
-4053 TPVNDAPVATNDN
+4053 A
-4066 AVTDEDTPVTIDVL
+4066 
-4080 PNDTDIDGDELSI
+4080 
-4093 QSASVPSDQ
+4093 
-4102 GTVEIVDGKLVFTP
+4102 
-4116 AENFHG
+4116 
-4122 DAEITYTITDG
+4122 
-4133 ALTDQATVNVT
+4133 
-4144 VNAVNDAPVVESSI
+4144 
-4158 ADQALAED
+4158 
-4166 FTPYSIDLNT
+4166 
-4176 AFSDVDNVDGE
+4176 
-4187 LSFSVS
+4187 
-4193 GNSNIQ
+4193 
-4199 VAIVN
+4199 
-4204 GIATFTPTADWNGSE
+4204 
-4219 ALTFTATDPSGESVS
+4219 
-4234 QTVNF
+4234 
-4239 TVAPVADI
+4239 
-4247 VTDKATVVEDTPTI
+4247 
-4261 IKVLGN
+4261 
-4267 DTFEGDDKVVSLD
+4267 
-4280 TNNGPANGTVS
+4280 
-4291 VNLDG
+4291 
-4296 SVTYTPNDNY
+4296 
-4306 HGTDS
+4306 
-4311 FTYIVTS
+4311 
-4318 GGVSESTTVN
+4318 
-4328 VDVTPVNDAPVA
+4328 
-4340 TNDNAVTDEDTPV
+4340 
-4353 TIDVLPN
+4353 
-4360 DTDIDGDTLSIQSAS
+4360 
-4375 VPETQG
+4375 
-4381 TVEIVDGKLVF
+4381 
-4392 TPAENFHGDAE
+4392 
-4403 ITYTVTDGALTDQA
+4403 
-4417 TVNVTVN
+4417 
-4424 AVNDTPVVESN
+4424 
-4435 LADQTLAEDFTP
+4435 
-4447 YTIDLN
+4447 
-4453 TAFSDVDNVDG
+4453 
-4464 ELTFSVSGNSN
+4464 
-4475 VLVSIEN
+4475 
-4482 GIATISPT
+4482 
-4490 ADWNGSEALTF
+4490 
-4501 TATDPS
+4501 
-4507 GESVSQTVNF
+4507 
-4517 TVAPVADIV
+4517 
-4526 ADNATVVE
+4526 
-4534 DTPTIIKVLGNDTF
+4534 
-4548 EGNDKVVSLD
+4548 
-4558 SNNGPA
+4558 
-4564 NGTVSVNP
+4564 VNP

-4585 GTDSFTYI
+4585 GADSFTYI

-4602 TTVNVDVTPVN
+4602 T
-4613 DAPVAN
+4613 
-4619 DDTAITDEDTPVT
+4619 
-4632 IDVLPNDTDI
+4632 
-4642 DGDKLSI
+4642 
-4649 QSASVPSD
+4649 
-4657 QGTVEIVDGKL
+4657 IVK
-4668 VFTPAENFHGDA
+4668 
-4680 EITYTVTDGALTDQ
+4680 
-4694 ATVNVTVNAVNDT
+4694 
-4707 PVVESSIA
+4707 
-4715 DQTLAEDFTPY
+4715 
-4726 TIDLNTAF
+4726 
-4734 SDVDNAD
+4734 
-4741 GELTF
+4741 
-4746 SVSGNSNIQV
+4746 
-4756 AVVNGIATFTPTAD
+4756 
-4770 WNGSEALTFTATD
+4770 
-4783 PSGESVSQTVNFT
+4783 
-4796 VTPVADI
+4796 
-4803 VADKAT
+4803 
-4809 VVEDTPTIIKVLDN
+4809 
-4823 DTFEGDDKV
+4823 
-4832 VSLDT
+4832 
-4837 NNGPANGTVSV
+4837 
-4848 NPDGSVTYTPND
+4848 
-4860 NYHGTDS
+4860 
-4867 FTYIV
+4867 
-4872 TSGGVSESTTVNV
+4872 V

-4899 THVTD
+4899 THVADDQLTH
-4904 KPVTQVVFDTDT
+4904 VVFDTDT

-4921 GDSQDHIADVED
+4921 GDSQDHIADIED
-4933 DLKGN
+4933 DLNSN

-5016 GSSHS
+5016 GPSHS

-5036 DSGELAQ
+5036 DSDELAQ

-5107 DSNNVQQTQTF
+5107 DSNNVQHTQTF

-5137 GKDLALPEGSVIT
+5137 GKELALPEASVIT

-5203 IAENGPSLSVVGD
+5203 VAENGPSLSVVGD
-5216 SVTEGDNVTFSV
+5216 SVTEGDNITFSV
-5228 VLNETTSTA
+5228 VLDEVTSTA

-5294 VESSETIVLEIGG
+5294 VESSETIVLELGG

-5318 STKLSVV
+5318 SSELSVV

-5376 VDTHGQ
+5376 VDAHGQ
-5382 TQTLDMAPNGDVTIP
+5382 TQTLDIAPNGDVTIP
-5397 PGVAEIKVAVP
+5397 PGVAEIKVAVS

-5514 DLLTVTDGIYEGT
+5514 DLLTLTDGIYEGA

-5701 VSGAVIGT
+5701 VSGSIIGT

-5720 VYRFADGSST
+5720 VYRFADGSTT

-5790 SVVEMNEDTQ
+5790 SAVEMSEDTQ

-5813 DSDVSD
+5813 DSNVSE

-5824 TTLPSDGSLEYRDSQ
+5824 TTLPSDGSLEYKDSQ

-5853 SLFEENGVRFV
+5853 SLFDENSVRFV

-5885 SYAQIGFKPTDGQSS
+5885 SYAQIGFKPTDGQST

-5906 TIDVNPVADKPNLI
+5906 TIDVNPIADKPNLI
-5920 AVTPLNSLPQQEF
+5920 AVTHENSLPQQEF
-5933 NVTTWSNVQVGSSDG
+5933 NVTTWSNVQVGSSNG

-5957 SAINALNE
+5957 AAINALDA
-5965 ADGTRLSW
+5965 ADGTQLSW
-5973 ANVEDLGTHATLAN
+5973 SNVEDLGTHATLAN

-6169 ELDVTSWALDALTVT
+6169 ELDVTSWALDTLTVT
-6184 PPAGSHD
+6184 PPGGSHD
-6191 DFTINLTATSTESSN
+6191 DFTINLTATSTERAN

-6226 ETESDLGETI
+6226 ETESDIGKTN
-6236 EDNTLQGNVLLNDS
+6236 EDSSLQGNVLRNDF
-6250 DGDNILMVDHL
+6250 DDDNTLMVDHI
-6261 TIDGADYEVGES
+6261 TINGTDYAVGEN

-6279 TLLVNRDGS
+6279 TLLVNQDGS
-6288 YIFEPAEHWS
+6288 YVFEPTEHWS
-6298 GDVPLISYTTNTGV
+6298 GDVPLINYTTNTGA

-6320 VAIADAPTIT
+6320 VAVADAPAIT
-6330 INVGDLVKR
+6330 INVGELVKR
-6339 DAIDP
+6339 DAVDP
-6344 NHHLATSA
+6344 NHNLATSA
-6352 INNTNTENEAV
+6352 IDKTPTENELV
-6363 AANLGLDNAVP
+6363 AADLGLDDVEQKN
-6374 KINTHAGVVLGVNTD
+6374 HSYAGVMLGDNND
-6389 LSDTDSLFVGTD
+6389 RSDTDSLFVGTD
-6401 FNDVFYGGGGD
+6401 YNDTFYGGGGD
-6412 DVFVGGGNNDTFYGD
+6412 DVFIGGGNNDSFYGD
-6427 DATSLT
+6427 DASTIT
-6433 LHDGKD
+6433 DYDGQD

-6445 NFDDYKMTFK
+6445 NFSDYKMTFK
-6455 DDHGGKVPYWILLDS
+6455 DDHGGQVPYWILLDN

-6490 EIERVVFADKI
+6490 EIERIVFADK
-6501 VDLKP
+6501 VVELKP
-6506 DGTYEVLQDRWISV
+6506 DGTYEVLQERWIPV
-6520 DVDVDLVDVDGSED
+6520 DINVDLVDADGSES
-6534 LAQTALVQDLPDGV
+6534 LAQTVFVEGLPDGV
-6548 DVYVDGV
+6548 ELYIDGHAV
-6555 AIKQDSNGDYPVTL
+6555 NQDANGNYLVTL
-6569 GTDGKLSLDIRVPF
+6569 DANGKVSLDIRVPF

-6601 GSNNDAASTTE
+6601 EANNDAASTTE

-6661 VLDTSGSMGN
+6661 VLDTSGSMGS

-6684 DELLSAVNQGEKP
+6684 DELLSAANQGEKP

-6719 SSLTARK
+6719 SSPTARD
-6726 EFVEE
+6726 EFVKE
-6731 LNRVIDDEG
+6731 LNSAIGDEG
-6740 SGGTNYEAG
+6740 DGGTNYEAG

-6779 ATYLYGVAPSEFSK
+6779 ATHLYHLAQNEFSK
-6793 VILDVDNS
+6793 VILDVDDS

-6808 DIASKNN
+6808 DIVSSNN

-6823 YKGDVVIDSYGKVYS
+6823 YKGDVVIDSYGQVYS

-6854 IRYYDEGNS
+6854 IRYDDERGS

-6875 ALSSIEAIGLG
+6875 ALSSVESIGLG
-6886 SGVDEHTLKQYD
+6886 SGVDEQTLKQYD

-6932 GEGNDILLG
+6932 GEGDDILLG

-6961 QQTGQDVSTVDGEDI
+6961 QQTGQDVSTIDGEDI
-6976 HEYVRNNLEEFN
+6976 HEYVKNNLEEFN
-6988 QTHQGD
+6988 QSHQGD
-6994 KSDNLY
+6994 KSDNLS
-7000 GGAGDDLLFGHGGN
+7000 GGAGNDLLFGQGGN

-7031 SDTLTGS
+7031 NDILTGD
-7038 EGADIFKWSE
+7038 EGSDIFKWSE
-7048 VTNDV
+7048 VTNEV

-7061 NEDALDFSDLFDDLS
+7061 DEDTLDFSDLFDDLS

-7105 DGGSEANLSITKGSS
+7105 DGGSEANLSITKGGS